1 MTAGHVTA
9 HAVWNAD
16 LKNVVLTDA
25 ASFHARLRKVGFG
38 NGEALTIRVEREA
51 DARTYAQLKYWHGYV
66 LAPLVEYTGDHDW
79 RLYLKAMFLPDGKTS
94 LTELDYEE
102 MLAFTEQSEAWARAE
117 CPMAY
122 EQCGREY
129 VA

>member
-1 MTAGHVTA
+1 
-9 HAVWNAD
+9 
-16 LKNVVLTDA
+16 
-25 ASFHARLRKVGFG
+25 
-38 NGEALTIRVEREA
+38 
-51 DARTYAQLKYWHGYV
+51 
-66 LAPLVEYTGDHDW
+66 
-79 RLYLKAMFLPDGKTS
+79 

-102 MLAFTEQSEAWARAE
+102 MRAFTEQSEAWARSE

>member
-1 MTAGHVTA
+1 MKSGHVTA
-9 HAVWNAD
+9 AATWNAD
-16 LKNVVLTDA
+16 LQKPVLCDA
-25 ASFHARLRKVGFG
+25 DRYYGQLRRMKFG
-38 NGEALTIRVEREA
+38 EGEALTIRVEREA

-94 LTELDYEE
+94 LTECDYEE
-102 MLAFTEQSEAWARAE
+102 LRAFTEQSEAWARSE

-129 VA
+129 IA